1 MAKMERIREVVTG
14 QLSAEYLRER
24 ANAGWQL
31 VAVEWQRPAEGDER
45 ETAASAGE
53 VPYGSRVSN
62 DCTHLEENPGEMEAL
77 TLILEQIVQDRS
89 LAHMADTLNKRGFRT
104 REGAKW
110 TAVSVYNMLPRLI
123 EVSPRILE
131 KEAWAERRKQISTLG

>member
-1 MAKMERIREVVTG
+1 MPKMEHIREVMTG
-14 QLSAEYLRER
+14 PLSAEYMRER
-24 ANAGWQL
+24 TGAGWQL
-31 VAVEWQRPAEGDER
+31 VAVEWQRPAGGDVR
-45 ETAASAGE
+45 ETSATAGE

-62 DCTHLEENPGEMEAL
+62 DCAHLEENPGEMEAL

-89 LAHMADTLNKRGFRT
+89 LSHMADTLNQRGYRT

-110 TAVSVYNMLPRLI
+110 TVVSVYNMLPRLI

-131 KEAWAERRKQISTLG
+131 KEAWIERRKQISTVG